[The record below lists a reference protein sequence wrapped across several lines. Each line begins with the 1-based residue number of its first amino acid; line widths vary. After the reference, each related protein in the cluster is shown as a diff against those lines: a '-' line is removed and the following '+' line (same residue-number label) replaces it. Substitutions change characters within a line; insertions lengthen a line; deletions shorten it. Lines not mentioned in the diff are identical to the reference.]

1 MNSIGLFFGSFNPVH
16 NGHLAI
22 ARYLLREAY
31 CEEVWFIIS
40 PRNPWKE
47 DSTLLDEQK
56 RYEIVQMA
64 IAGDERMA
72 ACDIEFTMPR
82 PSYTYQTLRALQEK
96 YPEKEFSLI
105 MGGDNMSRF
114 HLWKNYDEIIAH
126 FRVLVYPRPGVDMG
140 VLSKP
145 CIALTDA
152 PMTAASSTE
161 IRQRV
166 STGEDISGLVPMP
179 ARELI
184 LKYYS
189 VENVENVKGV

>member
-22 ARYLLREAY
+22 ARYLLCEGY

-40 PRNPWKE
+40 PHNPWKE

-56 RYEIVQMA
+56 RYEIVQKA
-64 IAGDERMA
+64 IAGDERMT

-82 PSYTYQTLRALQEK
+82 PSYTYQTLRALKEK

-105 MGGDNMSRF
+105 IGGDNMSRF
-114 HLWKNYDEIIAH
+114 HLWKNYEEIITR
-126 FRVLVYPRPGVDMG
+126 FRILVYPRPGIDMG
-140 VLSKP
+140 VLSEP

-152 PMTAASSTE
+152 PLTPVSSTE
-161 IRQRV
+161 IRQRIK
-166 STGEDISGLVPMP
+166 TGEDVSGFVPMP

-184 LKYYS
+184 VKYYS
-189 VENVENVKGV
+189 GNVENIKL